1 MLQPDAGQGVT
12 ANHDGEGYMASRLR
26 VLGLLLLLASAARP
40 ALSQPAPFDL
50 AGPTLQVNVTHA
62 GATLPISEVPNLA
75 EGDQVSIR
83 ADLPAD
89 QSAHYLLVAAFLRG
103 STNPPPANWFFKSET
118 WNKKQ
123 KDGLK
128 LTVPKDAQQVLVFLA
143 PETGGDFKTL
153 IDAVRGRP
161 GAFVRA
167 SQDLNQATL
176 DRSRLNVYLAA
187 VRKTNAENPA
197 DLKKVSPLLARS
209 LTIKLDSACFDK
221 MPELQA
227 PCLMQGQ
234 DSLILN
240 DGHST
245 SIVQALTTGNA
256 ADLAMQLSA
265 TPQAGFGAYSPY
277 VAAVFD
283 IARIM
288 DSFRTAQYQYIP
300 ALGTSEGDKLSLV
313 LNTPPS
319 FHAPQSVM
327 VTALPAVEAPQAPPL
342 LPVDPKEIYC
352 AGKPDLLLPVVGAPL
367 AFSTAYAHDMMLRVK
382 GKNGQTIDLP
392 VRAEPGEGG
401 FVADTTKLEGAD
413 LGDQVIGQLRGQ
425 WGFASFDGPEFKLQ
439 SGGPAGWRV
448 ADDDQQALV
457 VGREDSV
464 RLVGRAGA
472 CVESVFLKSGSGE
485 PQKLDWKSSA
495 PGELTVTVPLK
506 EADPGSMTLLIK
518 SFGTKDTEEA
528 PLQAYAQASHMAGFT
543 LHAGD
548 ADGVLRGARLD
559 EVAGLTL
566 RGVSFKPGALTSTNG
581 ADELTLTATDPQA
594 SARFKAGD
602 AATAKVALK
611 DGRSVTLKVTV
622 DGARPSVALIA
633 KTIQPGAEPSLI
645 QLTDKDELP
654 KGAVLTFS
662 IRAQSPASFTG
673 KESVEVAGADGRVL
687 TTLNAAGGLTL
698 ADAKV
703 AVATLDTAK
712 AFGGSD
718 FGPLQFRIVRDGVDG
733 AWQPLA
739 TLVRLPALRE
749 LKCPAAADQPCQ
761 LSGSDLYLIDQLSTS
776 PGFDKPVSVP
786 EGFTGASLPAPRPT
800 DGRLYVKLHDAPQV
814 VNEARFP
821 SRNRADAGAASGP
834 SAS

>member
-1 MLQPDAGQGVT
+1 
-12 ANHDGEGYMASRLR
+12 MASRLR

-50 AGPTLQVNVTHA
+50 AGPALEVKVTHA
-62 GATLPISEVPNLA
+62 GATLPISQVPNLA
-75 EGDQVSIR
+75 EGDQLSIR

-103 STNPPPANWFFKSET
+103 STNPPPTGWFYRSET

-123 KDGLK
+123 KDGLRI
-128 LTVPKDAQQVLVFLA
+128 TVPKDAQQVLIFLA

-176 DRSRLNVYLAA
+176 DRSRLNVFLAA

-209 LTIKLDSACFDK
+209 LSIKLDSACFDK

-234 DSLILN
+234 DSLILS

-277 VAAVFD
+277 IAAVMD

-300 ALGTSEGDKLSLV
+300 ALGTSEADKLSLV

-319 FHAPQSVM
+319 FHAPLSVL

-352 AGKPDLLLPVVGAPL
+352 AGKPDLLLPVAGAPL
-367 AFSTAYAHDMMLRVK
+367 AFSTAYAHDMVLRVK
-382 GKNGQTIDLP
+382 GKNGQSFDLP
-392 VRAEPGEGG
+392 VKPEPDKGG
-401 FVADTTKLEGAD
+401 FAADTTKLDGAD
-413 LGDQVIGQLRGQ
+413 LGDEVTGQLRGD

-439 SGGPAGWRV
+439 NVGPAGWRL

-464 RLVGRAGA
+464 RLQGRAGA
-472 CVESVFLKSGSGE
+472 CVESVMLKSGSGE
-485 PQKLDWKSSA
+485 PQKLDWKSNA
-495 PGELTVTVPLK
+495 PGELAVTVPLK
-506 EADPGSMTLLIK
+506 DADPGAMTLLVK
-518 SFGTKDTEEA
+518 SFGAKDTEEV

-548 ADGVLRGARLD
+548 TDGALHGARLD

-566 RGVSFKPGALTSTNG
+566 RGVSFKPGALSSSNG
-581 ADELTLTATDPQA
+581 ADELTLTAVDAQA
-594 SARFKAGD
+594 AAKFKAGD

-611 DGRSVTLKVTV
+611 DGRSVNLKVVV

-633 KTIQPGAEPSLI
+633 KTIQPDATPSLI
-645 QLTDKDELP
+645 QLTDKDELA

-698 ADAKV
+698 ADSKV

-718 FGPLQFRIVRDGVDG
+718 FGPLQFRIVSDGVDG

-739 TLVRLPALRE
+739 TLVRLPTLRE

-761 LSGSDLYLIDQLSTS
+761 LSGSDLYLIDSMATAPS
-776 PGFDKPVSVP
+776 FDKPMSVP
-786 EGFTGASLPAPRPT
+786 EGFTGVSLPAPRPT

-821 SRNRADAGAASGP
+821 GRNRAEAAPTAAQAAS
-834 SAS
+834 